1 MARKTASS
9 AIPKV
14 TPRTQPRQA
23 PQILMEEQSFE
34 LARIAIAAMIFQV
47 LHTRKAMPGAKWIQ
61 RGFDPTDSDSS
72 YQAFVSGPASK
83 STGLI
88 WKVPVPGHSQV
99 DKLLERLGN
108 GMSDALKRGY
118 LHKVQL
124 SFHQPGPAPL
134 SDLDTIESYILT
146 IAYGS
151 NGTIPYLN
159 TEMKDGQ
166 NSETSR
172 ITIVDGKKQ
181 LQSMV
186 DKILEFLHKTRRSM
200 NNGRFI
206 TYSLPAGSKISLQL
220 AYTDAT
226 PDDYQPESFH
236 PGNDSTR
243 KILDLDTNGGTD
255 VAMETGFHSVNCTIN
270 FPGLVNASKPQQVA
284 STAVGSS
291 EVPRYNGVDNHEFLT
306 DSDKDSKRIYSVF
319 YNASPELGRAGSS
332 FAHYHSMP
340 RQIVPY
346 NPPRSP
352 SMRSVS
358 EGDNTQPDLV
368 AKICQAGSS
377 RILGAASQDTQQY
390 FTDPASP
397 VANFN
402 IPHYS
407 QEIWNELRHFAH
419 DIATHRGDDDLDA
432 PQSTRNVSC
441 ECQCDRSNEVLV

>member
-1 MARKTASS
+1 
-9 AIPKV
+9 
-14 TPRTQPRQA
+14 
-23 PQILMEEQSFE
+23 
-34 LARIAIAAMIFQV
+34 
-47 LHTRKAMPGAKWIQ
+47 
-61 RGFDPTDSDSS
+61 
-72 YQAFVSGPASK
+72 
-83 STGLI
+83 
-88 WKVPVPGHSQV
+88 
-99 DKLLERLGN
+99 
-108 GMSDALKRGY
+108 
-118 LHKVQL
+118 
-124 SFHQPGPAPL
+124 
-134 SDLDTIESYILT
+134 
-146 IAYGS
+146 
-151 NGTIPYLN
+151 
-159 TEMKDGQ
+159 MKDGQ

-432 PQSTRNVSC
+432 PQSTRNTPATTANVLDSLIHEKLVIKNQDTSKSHKKKKTLATYTLIGDEESVVRAYFDPRKGLYALC
-441 ECQCDRSNEVLV
+441 SLQPFPIPITRLSTSVPKESTRWQAIQEEFSPSAVYQTIREERHHVTMGQLNQDPAPALLCAREAALPETVCSNIHVGQYQSEETLKPQKPDDQVLARQLVLLQATSVIVRSG